1 MMEAQHTKHVRILVI
16 AAVDAEREAIVKG
29 LGGDSRFDVRASG
42 AGVGMAAATAGA
54 ALAAGGYTLAVS
66 AGIGG
71 GFPGQAPVG
80 SVVIADA
87 IIAADLGAETPEG
100 FRTAR
105 ELGFGSNRLPAQAEL
120 GAKLQ
125 AVLAE
130 RFPGRRVL
138 TGPVLTVSTAT
149 GTAPTAAAWERRH
162 PGAAAEAMEGYG
174 VACAA
179 SLFGLPCMEVRGI
192 SNAVGPRD
200 RTAWRI
206 GEALQALE
214 EAFAAFRELLDRLGP
229 DAAELTY
236 IQEVQH

>member
-1 MMEAQHTKHVRILVI
+1 MEAQYTKQVRILVI
-16 AAVDAEREAIVKG
+16 AAVEAEREAIVRG
-29 LGGDSRFDVRASG
+29 LGGDSRFDVRTSG

-54 ALAAGGYTLAVS
+54 ALASGGYTLAVS

-100 FRTAR
+100 FRTAQ
-105 ELGFGSNRLPAQAEL
+105 ELGFGGNRLSAHTEL
-120 GAKLQ
+120 AAKLQ

-130 RFPGRRVL
+130 RFPGRCVR
-138 TGPVLTVSTAT
+138 TGQVLTVSTAT
-149 GTAPTAAAWERRH
+149 GSAATTAAWESRH

-179 SLFGLPCMEVRGI
+179 SLFALPCMEVRAI

-200 RTAWRI
+200 RAAWRI

-214 EAFAAFRELLDRLGP
+214 EAFKAFRELLDRLGP
-229 DAAELTY
+229 EAAELTY
-236 IQEVQH
+236 KQEAQH

>member
-1 MMEAQHTKHVRILVI
+1 MEAQHTKQVRILVI
-16 AAVDAEREAIVKG
+16 AAVEAEREAIVRG
-29 LGGDSRFDVRASG
+29 LGGDPRFDVRTSG
-42 AGVGMAAATAGA
+42 AGVGMAAAAAGA
-54 ALAAGGYTLAVS
+54 ALANGGYTLAVS

-105 ELGFGSNRLPAQAEL
+105 ELGFGGNRLPAQAEL
-120 GAKLQ
+120 AAKLQ

-130 RFPGRRVL
+130 RFPGRKAL

-149 GTAPTAAAWERRH
+149 GTAATAEAWQRRH

-200 RTAWRI
+200 RAAWRI

-214 EAFAAFRELLDRLGP
+214 EAFSAYRELLDRLGP
-229 DAAELTY
+229 EAAELTY
-236 IQEVQH
+236 NQEAQH